1 MAQKLFGSSS
11 NSKFSAK
18 RTTSSPSGS
27 KKGKKTRSRLRP
39 LKVFLSILLVLEIL
53 YCVGIFSNI
62 PFIVNLRNSY
72 IRTAMSTMSHQW
84 LATAFIPKDI
94 IDDVV
99 TRTNQAL
106 ENQIGNNSS
115 WDGNS
120 PAESTPVQTEPDTT
134 KPNNAGPAAS
144 PDQVKFFEVFHELD
158 QKSMLDYVKK
168 NPETIAKGWDN
179 IYINEAGLDDN
190 GTSIKT
196 TDGEQVLAIDVK
208 NQILLVRVSGSTYRG
223 VLAIAKDPARLTLGL
238 SKGIGSYGQKA
249 GEIAERTGGVLSIT
263 ASGFLDPGGGG
274 NGGAV
279 TGACMANGETH
290 GNHFGWGKKRVELHE
305 DNRLYIMDAPEPFSD
320 DTTDA
325 AEFWPALI
333 IDGKNALGS
342 DNIFTELNPRA
353 CIGQTK
359 DEEILF
365 LVIEGRM
372 ASSLGTDAE
381 ECVDILMRHNCYQA
395 MNMDGGTSAIMWY
408 DGEYITRCSNSALDA
423 GRYLPNAWVYKKAE

>member
-18 RTTSSPSGS
+18 RTTSAPSGS

-62 PFIVNLRNSY
+62 PFIAKLRTSY

-99 TRTNQAL
+99 ARTDQAL
-106 ENQIGNNSS
+106 EDQIGNNSS
-115 WDGNS
+115 WAGKN
-120 PAESTPVQTEPDTT
+120 PAETTPVQAQPDET
-134 KPNNAGPAAS
+134 KPASSGPAAS

-158 QKSMLDYVKK
+158 QKTMLDYVKK

-179 IYINEAGLDDN
+179 IYINEAGLNDN

-196 TDGEQVLAIDVK
+196 IHDEQVLAIDAK
-208 NQILLVRVSGSTYRG
+208 NQLMLVRVSGSTYRG
-223 VLAIAKDPARLTLGL
+223 VLAIAKDPARLSLGL

-249 GEIAERTGGVLSIT
+249 GEIAERNDGVLAIT
-263 ASGFLDPGGGG
+263 ASGFIDNGGGG
-274 NGGAV
+274 NGGSI
-279 TGACMANGETH
+279 TGACMSNGETY
-290 GNHFGWGKKRVELHE
+290 GRHFGWGYKRVELHE
-305 DNRLYIMDAPEPFSD
+305 DNRLYIMDAPDAFSEG
-320 DTTDA
+320 TTDA

-333 IDGKNALGS
+333 IDGKNALGP

-353 CIGQTK
+353 CIGQAK
-359 DEEILF
+359 NEEILF

-372 ASSLGTDAE
+372 ATSLGTDAE
-381 ECVDILMRHNCYQA
+381 ECVDILMRHDCYQA

-408 DGEYITRCSNSALDA
+408 DGEYVTRCSNSALDA